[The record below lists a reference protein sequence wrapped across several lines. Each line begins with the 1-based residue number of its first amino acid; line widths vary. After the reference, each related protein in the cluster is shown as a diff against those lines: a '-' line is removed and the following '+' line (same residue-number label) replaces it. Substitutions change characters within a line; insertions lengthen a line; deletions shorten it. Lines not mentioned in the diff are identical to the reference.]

1 MPGKDK
7 SGPQG
12 AGPMTGRRMGYCADN
27 ENQSGG
33 FFGRGRRFGSRQ
45 GYGRGFGTRGNME
58 TNLPFESDEK
68 SILENQIDSLKNQ
81 LGSLVKEVMELKN
94 KS

>member
-7 SGPQG
+7 RGPQG

-33 FFGRGRRFGSRQ
+33 FFGRGQRFGGRQ
-45 GYGRGFGTRGNME
+45 GFGRGFGARGNYN
-58 TNLPFESDEK
+58 TNTTESNEK
-68 SILENQIDSLKNQ
+68 SLHESQIDSLTAQ
-81 LGSLVKEVMELKN
+81 LGSLVKDVMELKN